1 MRTIEI
7 QWRKSSKS
15 SNAEGNNC
23 LELAEYG
30 GEILMRESDNPG
42 VVIRT
47 TRAKLRAFLGG
58 AKEGEFDDL
67 A

>member
-1 MRTIEI
+1 MVEI

-15 SNAEGNNC
+15 SNAEGSDC
-23 LELAEYG
+23 LELAEHG
-30 GEILMRESDNPG
+30 GEILLRESDNPD
-42 VVIRT
+42 VIVRT

-67 A
+67 T

>member
-1 MRTIEI
+1 MDV
-7 QWRKSSKS
+7 QWRRSSKS
-15 SNAEGNNC
+15 SNADGNNC
-23 LELAEYG
+23 LELAEYD
-30 GEILMRESDNPG
+30 GEILMRESDNPD

-47 TRAKLRAFLGG
+47 TRTKLRAFLGG

>member
-1 MRTIEI
+1 MDV

-15 SNAEGNNC
+15 SGVEGNNC
-23 LELAEYG
+23 LELAEHG
-30 GEILMRESDNPG
+30 GEILLRESDNPD
-42 VVIRT
+42 VVVRT
-47 TRAKLRAFLGG
+47 TRTKLRAFLGG

>member
-1 MRTIEI
+1 MDV

-15 SNAEGNNC
+15 SNAEGSDC
-23 LELAEYG
+23 LELAEHG
-30 GEILMRESDNPG
+30 GEILLRESDNPD
-42 VVIRT
+42 VVVRT

-58 AKEGEFDDL
+58 AKEGEFDDF

>member
-1 MRTIEI
+1 MDI

-15 SNAEGNNC
+15 SGAEGNAC
-23 LELAEYG
+23 LELAEHG
-30 GEILMRESDNPG
+30 GEILLRESDNPD
-42 VVIRT
+42 VIVRT
-47 TRAKLRAFLGG
+47 TRTKLRAFLGG

>member
-1 MRTIEI
+1 MEI

-15 SNAEGNNC
+15 SNAEDSNC
-23 LELAEYG
+23 LELARQG
-30 GEILMRESDNPG
+30 DEILMRESDNPN

>member
-1 MRTIEI
+1 MDI

-23 LELAEYG
+23 LELAEHN
-30 GEILMRESDNPG
+30 GEILLRESDDPG

-47 TRAKLRAFLGG
+47 TPARLRALLDG
-58 AKEGEFDDL
+58 AKAGEFDDL